1 MIGAGSGL
9 SAESQLRTS
18 KIRDRPLGSIQAL
31 HIIMAGI
38 QPKRACPLGS
48 RRKAAFRAYKV
59 EGSTNTLRG
68 RVVVGWA
75 RGP

>member
-1 MIGAGSGL
+1 
-9 SAESQLRTS
+9 
-18 KIRDRPLGSIQAL
+18 
-31 HIIMAGI
+31 MAGI